1 MVLDA
6 RRRRGA
12 VSKFE
17 LDNTVIQHGFELRGK
32 ALQLRIMWAI
42 LWNFKR
48 LSPHLAPEEYVN
60 EWTRYILPQLMQVKD
75 QCSDLLVD
83 AEKANMVKQQIEARI
98 YRAQFISLELRHSP
112 LGSNMPEEV
121 LAGVLA
127 AERDSLAQ
135 CDLLIAGNPSAA
147 YLTEDVE
154 KARKLLRGGTFY
166 SFVSSEEKK
175 EIYAAMSREFSGTG
189 HWYYCEQGHP
199 VRFFTSLP
207 LRYLLTCD
215 GNIVFGGRMRY
226 ANAAGELSRVWL
238 CRWRAR
244 PQPNCRCEKGG

>member
-17 LDNTVIQHGFELRGK
+17 LDNTVIQPGFELRGRS
-32 ALQLRIMWAI
+32 LQLRIIWAI
-42 LWNFKR
+42 LWNFKNLSTH
-48 LSPHLAPEEYVN
+48 LSPEDYTH
-60 EWTRYILPQLMQVKD
+60 EWTSFILPQLIQAKD

-83 AEKANMVKQQIEARI
+83 AEKAKMVRQQIEARI
-98 YRAQFISLELRHSP
+98 YRAQFVALELKHSP
-112 LGSNMPEEV
+112 VGSNISEEQQ
-121 LAGVLA
+121 AEIFA

-135 CDLLIAGNPSAA
+135 CDLLIAGNRASAG
-147 YLTEDVE
+147 YLTDDVE
-154 KARKLLRGGTFY
+154 KARRILGGGTFY

-175 EIYAAMSREFSGTG
+175 QIYAAMSREFRGTG

-199 VRFFTSLP
+199 VKISTTIP

-215 GNIVFGGRMRY
+215 GDTVFGRRMRY
-226 ANAAGELSRVWL
+226 ADAAGKMS
-238 CRWRAR
+238 
-244 PQPNCRCEKGG
+244 